1 MKARKT
7 LTLLLLAALT
17 FAACK
22 YDDSALWEQV
32 NQNTEELAAQAA
44 RIAALEA
51 WQAET
56 NTNIQALQTL
66 LSTTDYITAVTP
78 VVKDGVEVGFTISF
92 LNTPAIT
99 IYHGTKGDKGDKGDT
114 PQIGAAQGDDGN
126 WYWTL
131 NGEFLTDTD
140 GNPIRANGTQGGQG
154 EPGSDGDDAPLPQL
168 ATGAKLNEQQIT
180 TDSQNKNIEPDA
192 IYLSVDG
199 GKTWT
204 RVSGED
210 GEKGDTGDT
219 GPKGDSFFESVDTTN
234 ADYVTFKLADGSTF
248 QVPRYTGISLTFNP
262 TSLSLLYDETKTIK
276 CTAEGSA
283 EFTTDNL
290 FIVAPA
296 GWKADIALTR
306 SASTGFTLTV
316 TAPADIT
323 SGVATGEILV
333 MLDNKK
339 GSTTIGRIPVKTAGG
354 IVGTEL
360 KADGLT
366 YGQIASL
373 INGRTDL
380 TSVVLTNCNLSSSD
394 WSAIRNNKS
403 LETIDLGEST
413 YNSVSFYYMHS
424 VVGNST
430 LQLLTVPDGVTTIS
444 ERAFYDCDKL
454 TTVTIPA
461 SVKEIWWESFKNCE
475 AMTTF
480 TIPADSKLTK
490 IGKEAF
496 VRCYKLESIFIP
508 ATVTTID
515 NMAFSHCSKLTSI
528 TFAEGSQLTKIT
540 YNCFAYNEA
549 LPSINLPA
557 GVTSI
562 EDYAFNHCTS
572 LKSIT
577 IPDGVTSIEDYA
589 FWCCKAL
596 PSITL
601 PAKLESIGEWAFAT
615 CESLTSINIPEEVT
629 SIGNNAFAYCTSLTN
644 VTCLATTPPSLGTD
658 VFKNSSALT
667 EIRVPAG
674 SVDAYKE
681 TWFEYADKIKAIEP

>member
-22 YDDSALWEQV
+22 YDDSELWEQV

-56 NTNIQALQTL
+56 NTNIEALQTL

-114 PQIGAAQGDDGN
+114 PQIGATQADDGN

-131 NGEFLTDTD
+131 NGELLTDTD
-140 GNPIRANGTQGGQG
+140 GNPIQANGTQGEQG
-154 EPGSDGDDAPLPQL
+154 EPGSDGDDGISAPLPQL
-168 ATGAKLNEQQIT
+168 ATGKKLNAQGIT
-180 TDSQNKNIEPDA
+180 TDSQNKDIEPDA

-219 GPKGDSFFESVDTTN
+219 GPQGDSFFESVDTTN
-234 ADYVTFKLADGSTF
+234 ADYVIFKLANNGGTF

-262 TSLSLLYDETKTIK
+262 TSLSLLYDETKTIE

-290 FIVAPA
+290 FVVAPA

-306 SASTGFTLTV
+306 AASTGFTLTV
-316 TAPADIT
+316 TAPDT
-323 SGVATGEILV
+323 DSEGEILV

-354 IVGTEL
+354 IVGTVL

-380 TSVVLTNCNLSSSD
+380 TAVILTNCTLSSSD

-403 LETIDLGEST
+403 LVTIDLGEAT
-413 YNSVSFYYMHS
+413 YNSYSFSYNNTYA
-424 VVGNST
+424 NNTT
-430 LQLLTVPDGVTTIS
+430 LQLLTVPDGVATIS
-444 ERAFYDCDKL
+444 SNAFYKCKKL

-461 SVKEIWWESFKNCE
+461 SVEKIQSDSFKYCE
-475 AMTTF
+475 ELATF
-480 TIPADSKLTK
+480 TIPADSKLTT
-490 IGKEAF
+490 IGNEAF
-496 VRCYKLESIFIP
+496 ACCYKLESIFIP
-508 ATVTTID
+508 ATVKTID
-515 NMAFSHCSKLTSI
+515 KMAFNICRSLKSV
-528 TFAEGSQLTKIT
+528 TFAEGSQLTEIP
-540 YNCFAYNEA
+540 YFCFASNKA
-549 LPSINLPA
+549 LTAIEIPPLVTTLGESVFEGCALANITFPA

-562 EDYAFNHCTS
+562 GKRAFSGCFS
-572 LKSIT
+572 L
-577 IPDGVTSIEDYA
+577 
-589 FWCCKAL
+589 
-596 PSITL
+596 
-601 PAKLESIGEWAFAT
+601 AT
-615 CESLTSINIPEEVT
+615 
-629 SIGNNAFAYCTSLTN
+629 
-644 VTCLATTPPSLGTD
+644 VTCLATTPPTLGET
-658 VFKNSSALT
+658 VFYGCDALT
-667 EIRVPAG
+667 KIQVPAE
-674 SVDAYKE
+674 SVEAYK
-681 TWFEYADKIKAIEP
+681 TAPGWSFFADKIEAIP

>member
-1 MKARKT
+1 MNMKTRKT

-17 FAACK
+17 LAACK
-22 YDDSALWEQV
+22 YDDSELWEQV

-114 PQIGAAQGDDGN
+114 PQIGAAQADDGN

-140 GNPIRANGTQGGQG
+140 GNPIRANGTQGEQG
-154 EPGSDGDDAPLPQL
+154 DQGPAGDDAPLPQL

-180 TDSQNKNIEPDA
+180 TDSQNKDIEPDA

-234 ADYVTFKLADGSTF
+234 ADYVIFKLANNGGTF
-248 QVPRYTGISLTFNP
+248 QVPRYTGIGLTFDVPGVSLPYGQTAKIQCIVTGIDNP
-262 TSLSLLYDETKTIK
+262 TADDLYLITVPD
-276 CTAEGSA
+276 
-283 EFTTDNL
+283 
-290 FIVAPA
+290 
-296 GWKADIALTR
+296 GWKASISVNL
-306 SASTGFTLTV
+306 TLTV
-316 TAPADIT
+316 TAPDT
-323 SGVATGEILV
+323 DSEGEILV

-360 KADGLT
+360 KADGLAS
-366 YGQIASL
+366 GQIASL

-380 TSVVLTNCNLSSSD
+380 TDVILTNCTLSSSD

-403 LETIDLGEST
+403 LVTIDLGEST
-413 YNSVSFYYMHS
+413 YNSYSFSYNNTYA
-424 VVGNST
+424 NNNT
-430 LQLLTVPDGVTTIS
+430 LQLLTVPDGVATIS
-444 ERAFYDCDKL
+444 SNAFYKCKKL

-461 SVKEIWWESFKNCE
+461 SVEKIQSDSFKYCE
-475 AMTTF
+475 EMASF
-480 TIPADSKLTK
+480 TIPADSKLT
-490 IGKEAF
+490 
-496 VRCYKLESIFIP
+496 
-508 ATVTTID
+508 TI
-515 NMAFSHCSKLTSI
+515 
-528 TFAEGSQLTKIT
+528 AE
-540 YNCFAYNEA
+540 F
-549 LPSINLPA
+549 NLQMQQ
-557 GVTSI
+557 
-562 EDYAFNHCTS
+562 
-572 LKSIT
+572 
-577 IPDGVTSIEDYA
+577 
-589 FWCCKAL
+589 
-596 PSITL
+596 
-601 PAKLESIGEWAFAT
+601 
-615 CESLTSINIPEEVT
+615 
-629 SIGNNAFAYCTSLTN
+629 
-644 VTCLATTPPSLGTD
+644 
-658 VFKNSSALT
+658 NS
-667 EIRVPAG
+667 
-674 SVDAYKE
+674 D
-681 TWFEYADKIKAIEP
+681 

>member
-22 YDDSALWEQV
+22 YDDSELWEQV

-99 IYHGTKGDKGDKGDT
+99 IYHGAKGDKGDTGDT
-114 PQIGAAQGDDGN
+114 PQIGAAQDDDGN

-131 NGEFLTDTD
+131 NGELLTDTD
-140 GNPIRANGTQGGQG
+140 GNPIRANGTQGEQG
-154 EPGSDGDDAPLPQL
+154 DQGPAGDAPLPQL

-180 TDSQNKNIEPDA
+180 TDSQNKDIEPDA

-210 GEKGDTGDT
+210 GKDGEKGDTGDT
-219 GPKGDSFFESVDTTN
+219 GPKGDSFFKSVDTTN
-234 ADYVTFKLADGSTF
+234 ADYILFTLADGSTF

-262 TSLSLLYDETKTIK
+262 TSLSLLYDETKTIE
-276 CTAEGSA
+276 CTAGGSA
-283 EFTTDNL
+283 DFTTDNL
-290 FIVAPA
+290 FVVAPE

-306 SASTGFTLTV
+306 ATSTKFALNV

-339 GSTTIGRIPVKTAGG
+339 GSTTIGRITVFC
-354 IVGTEL
+354 GTEL
-360 KADGLT
+360 TIGNLQP
-366 YGQIASL
+366 GQLATL
-373 INGRTDL
+373 IGSRIDLKSITVTSGEINDDDWEAIKRNKDMLTDL
-380 TSVVLTNCNLSSSD
+380 
-394 WSAIRNNKS
+394 
-403 LETIDLGEST
+403 DLAGTT
-413 YNSVSFYYMHS
+413 YTGDDAAKFAYTGHM
-424 VVGNST
+424 GDNST
-430 LQLLTVPDGVTTIS
+430 LQTI
-444 ERAFYDCDKL
+444 KL
-454 TTVTIPA
+454 PQGIT
-461 SVKEIWWESFKNCE
+461 
-475 AMTTF
+475 
-480 TIPADSKLTK
+480 D
-490 IGKEAF
+490 IG
-496 VRCYKLESIFIP
+496 
-508 ATVTTID
+508 D
-515 NMAFSHCSKLTSI
+515 H
-528 TFAEGSQLTKIT
+528 
-540 YNCFAYNEA
+540 
-549 LPSINLPA
+549 
-557 GVTSI
+557 
-562 EDYAFNHCTS
+562 AFNHCS
-572 LKSIT
+572 
-577 IPDGVTSIEDYA
+577 
-589 FWCCKAL
+589 
-596 PSITL
+596 
-601 PAKLESIGEWAFAT
+601 
-615 CESLTSINIPEEVT
+615 SLTSIDFPVALNT
-629 SIGNNAFAYCTSLTN
+629 IGNYAFFGCSLLKSIEIPSG
-644 VTCLATTPPSLGTD
+644 VTGIGAGAFGDCSSLSTATFLGETPPVHIGH
-658 VFKNSSALT
+658 VFYQYTALSD
-667 EIRVPAG
+667 IYVPAG

>member
-114 PQIGAAQGDDGN
+114 PQIGATQADDGN

-131 NGEFLTDTD
+131 NGGLLTDTD
-140 GNPIRANGTQGGQG
+140 GNPIRANGTQGEQG
-154 EPGSDGDDAPLPQL
+154 DQGPAGDDAPLPQL
-168 ATGAKLNEQQIT
+168 ATGKKLNEQQIT
-180 TDSQNKNIEPDA
+180 TDSQNNPIAADA

-219 GPKGDSFFESVDTTN
+219 GPKGDSFFKSVDTTN
-234 ADYVTFKLADGSTF
+234 ADYVIFKLANNGGTF

-262 TSLSLLYDETKTIK
+262 TSLSLLYDETKTIE

-290 FIVAPA
+290 FVVAPA

-306 SASTGFTLTV
+306 AASTGFTLTV

-339 GSTTIGRIPVKTAGG
+339 GSTTIGRIPVACTQITLGNVSK
-354 IVGTEL
+354 
-360 KADGLT
+360 
-366 YGQIASL
+366 GQLAKL
-373 INGRTDL
+373 IGSRTDL
-380 TSVVLTNCNLSSSD
+380 TSITVTSGTLNDAD
-394 WSAIRNNKS
+394 WNAIRQNEWALRTLD
-403 LETIDLGEST
+403 LEGAT
-413 YNSVSFYYMHS
+413 YNTTDLNYVKMLYIDP
-424 VVGNST
+424 
-430 LQLLTVPDGVTTIS
+430 VP
-444 ERAFYDCDKL
+444 L
-454 TTVTIPA
+454 TTAKLPQGVRVLGIDAFVKCNNLTSIELPA
-461 SVKEIWWESFKNCE
+461 S
-475 AMTTF
+475 
-480 TIPADSKLTK
+480 LTK
-490 IGKEAF
+490 IGLAAF
-496 VRCYKLESIFIP
+496 YS
-508 ATVTTID
+508 
-515 NMAFSHCSKLTSI
+515 CSKLASI
-528 TFAEGSQLTKIT
+528 TCRAAVPPEMSTSVL
-540 YNCFAYNEA
+540 
-549 LPSINLPA
+549 L
-557 GVTSI
+557 GVTS
-562 EDYAFNHCTS
+562 
-572 LKSIT
+572 
-577 IPDGVTSIEDYA
+577 
-589 FWCCKAL
+589 
-596 PSITL
+596 
-601 PAKLESIGEWAFAT
+601 
-615 CESLTSINIPEEVT
+615 
-629 SIGNNAFAYCTSLTN
+629 
-644 VTCLATTPPSLGTD
+644 
-658 VFKNSSALT
+658 LT

-674 SVDAYKE
+674 SVDAYKAA
-681 TWFEYADKIKAIEP
+681 WSAYADKIVAIPEP

>member
-17 FAACK
+17 LAACK

-114 PQIGAAQGDDGN
+114 PQIGATQADDGN

-131 NGEFLTDTD
+131 NGELLTDAD
-140 GNPIRANGTQGGQG
+140 GNPIRANGTQGEQG
-154 EPGSDGDDAPLPQL
+154 DQGPAGDDAPLPQL
-168 ATGAKLNEQQIT
+168 ATGKKLNEQQIT
-180 TDSQNKNIEPDA
+180 TDSQNKDIEPDA

-210 GEKGDTGDT
+210 GEKGDTGAT
-219 GPKGDSFFESVDTTN
+219 GPQGDSFFKGIDTAN
-234 ADYVTFKLADGSTF
+234 ADYILFTLADGSTF
-248 QVPRYTGISLTFNP
+248 QVPRYTGISLSFDP
-262 TSLSLLYDETKTIK
+262 ESLSLLYGETKTIE

-290 FIVAPA
+290 FIVAPE

-306 SASTGFTLTV
+306 AASTGFTLTV

-339 GSTTIGRIPVKTAGG
+339 GSTTIGRIPVKATQSIVDGTSLKAGG
-354 IVGTEL
+354 LSAGDL
-360 KADGLT
+360 AD
-366 YGQIASL
+366 L
-373 INGRTDL
+373 IGSRTDL
-380 TSVVLTNCNLSSSD
+380 TSITVTSGEINDDDWAAVKSQGSLT
-394 WSAIRNNKS
+394 
-403 LETIDLGEST
+403 DLDLAGAT
-413 YNSVSFYYMHS
+413 YTGTNAAKFAYTGHM
-424 VVGNST
+424 GDNST
-430 LQLLTVPDGVTTIS
+430 LQTI
-444 ERAFYDCDKL
+444 KL
-454 TTVTIPA
+454 PQ
-461 SVKEIWWESFKNCE
+461 
-475 AMTTF
+475 
-480 TIPADSKLTK
+480 
-490 IGKEAF
+490 G
-496 VRCYKLESIFIP
+496 
-508 ATVTTID
+508 
-515 NMAFSHCSKLTSI
+515 
-528 TFAEGSQLTKIT
+528 IT
-540 YNCFAYNEA
+540 YIGYF
-549 LPSINLPA
+549 
-557 GVTSI
+557 
-562 EDYAFNHCTS
+562 AFNHCS
-572 LKSIT
+572 
-577 IPDGVTSIEDYA
+577 
-589 FWCCKAL
+589 
-596 PSITL
+596 
-601 PAKLESIGEWAFAT
+601 
-615 CESLTSINIPEEVT
+615 SLTSIDFPAVLKTIDNYAFFGCSLLKSIEIPSGVT
-629 SIGNNAFAYCTSLTN
+629 GIGVGAFGDCSSLST
-644 VTCLATTPPSLGTD
+644 VTFLGETPPVHISNV
-658 VFKNSSALT
+658 VFYQCTALSD
-667 EIRVPAG
+667 IYVPAG

>member
-17 FAACK
+17 LAACK
-22 YDDSALWEQV
+22 YDDSELWEQV

-114 PQIGAAQGDDGN
+114 PQIGATQADDGN

-140 GNPIRANGTQGGQG
+140 GNPIRANGTQGEQG

-180 TDSQNKNIEPDA
+180 TDSQNNPIAADA

-219 GPKGDSFFESVDTTN
+219 GPQGDSFFESVDTTN
-234 ADYVTFKLADGSTF
+234 ADYVIFKLANNGGTF

-262 TSLSLLYDETKTIK
+262 TSLSLLYDETTTIQ

-290 FIVAPA
+290 FVVAPA

-306 SASTGFTLTV
+306 ATGTKFILTV

-339 GSTTIGRIPVKTAGG
+339 GSTTIGRIPVACTQITLGN
-354 IVGTEL
+354 VSE
-360 KADGLT
+360 
-366 YGQIASL
+366 GQLAKL
-373 INGRTDL
+373 IGSRTDL
-380 TSVVLTNCNLSSSD
+380 TSITVTSGTLNDADWNAIKQNEWALRTLDLAGATYYTSNLKYVKMLYADPVPLTTAKLP
-394 WSAIRNNKS
+394 
-403 LETIDLGEST
+403 
-413 YNSVSFYYMHS
+413 
-424 VVGNST
+424 
-430 LQLLTVPDGVTTIS
+430 QGVTVLGID
-444 ERAFYDCDKL
+444 AFVKCNNL
-454 TTVTIPA
+454 TSIELPA
-461 SVKEIWWESFKNCE
+461 S
-475 AMTTF
+475 
-480 TIPADSKLTK
+480 LTK
-490 IGKEAF
+490 IGLAAF
-496 VRCYKLESIFIP
+496 YS
-508 ATVTTID
+508 
-515 NMAFSHCSKLTSI
+515 CSKLASI
-528 TFAEGSQLTKIT
+528 TCRAAVPPEMSTSVL
-540 YNCFAYNEA
+540 
-549 LPSINLPA
+549 L
-557 GVTSI
+557 GVTS
-562 EDYAFNHCTS
+562 
-572 LKSIT
+572 
-577 IPDGVTSIEDYA
+577 
-589 FWCCKAL
+589 
-596 PSITL
+596 
-601 PAKLESIGEWAFAT
+601 
-615 CESLTSINIPEEVT
+615 
-629 SIGNNAFAYCTSLTN
+629 
-644 VTCLATTPPSLGTD
+644 
-658 VFKNSSALT
+658 LT
-667 EIRVPAG
+667 EIQVPAE
-674 SVDAYKE
+674 SVEAYKQAYA
-681 TWFEYADKIKAIEP
+681 WSAYADKIVAIPEP